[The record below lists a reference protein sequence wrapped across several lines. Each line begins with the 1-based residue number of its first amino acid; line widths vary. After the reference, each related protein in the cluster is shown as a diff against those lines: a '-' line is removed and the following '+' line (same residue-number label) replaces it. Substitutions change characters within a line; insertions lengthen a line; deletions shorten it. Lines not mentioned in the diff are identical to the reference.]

1 MQLGQYNGET
11 LVVLSHKKPDSHL
24 EVKID
29 FDNTSLDKTAI
40 AERAEKRKPQEK
52 TTYKK
57 IQEWIEEYYGFKV
70 HTAYV
75 AEVKRELGLPMYD
88 APNAVDELKRPRQ
101 HPTEQMT
108 TAIKAALKH
117 FEII

>member
-1 MQLGQYNGET
+1 MNKPLCENQDDVET

-40 AERAEKRKPQEK
+40 SERAEKRKPQEK

-57 IQEWIEEYYGFKV
+57 IQEWIE
-70 HTAYV
+70 
-75 AEVKRELGLPMYD
+75 
-88 APNAVDELKRPRQ
+88 
-101 HPTEQMT
+101 
-108 TAIKAALKH
+108 
-117 FEII
+117 